1 MDYLKKTR
9 DELIEDLETLR
20 RRLANLEIEM
30 FDGGLDLGPVLNPSH
45 RTEERRF
52 LGARIEFAPQF
63 SWVDA
68 TGINSSSGGLCFETE
83 NPLCF
88 RVKILEGDDEVERD
102 ARLVWV
108 NNGPDQ
114 TSRMGFEFIE

>member
-30 FDGGLDLGPVLNPSH
+30 FDGGLDLGPVLNPSL
-45 RTEERRF
+45 RSEERSY
-52 LGARIEFAPQF
+52 LGTRVEFAPQF
-63 SWVDA
+63 EWVDA
-68 TGINSSSGGLCFETE
+68 LGINSSSGGVCFETE
-83 NPLCF
+83 SPLCF
-88 RVKILEGDDEVERD
+88 RVRLQQDGETVERD